1 MEQRLVLEADSAG
14 LSCRQ
19 QDLVVVTEGE
29 RKARLIPGGL
39 DSSSRQMR

>member
-1 MEQRLVLEADSAG
+1 MGQRLILEADSAG
-14 LSCRQ
+14 LGCRQ

-29 RKARLIPGGL
+29 REARLIPAGL